1 MGYIWDNNR
10 VNLNWLWHNGTK
22 GLAATNRPT
31 TLNAGY
37 PSGNLFNLSGG
48 TKFGNVDVSLNI
60 SNLLNTKPGPAGYA
74 YADATQGFGTYDPYA
89 DLVGRRYSLNL
100 TANF

>member
-1 MGYIWDNNR
+1 MGYTWDNSR
-10 VNLNWLWHNGTK
+10 VSLTWLYHNGTE

-48 TKFGNVDVSLNI
+48 TKIGTVDVSLNI
-60 SNLLNTKPGPAGYA
+60 SNLFDTEPKPAGYA
-74 YADATQGFGTYDPYA
+74 YADQTQGFGTYDPYA
-89 DLVGRRYSLNL
+89 RPGGSSLL
-100 TANF
+100 AEPDR